1 MQSSCVTPTPQKE
14 TEMPT
19 KALQAAIELAAVGL
33 PTFPCLENKHPA
45 TPHGFKD
52 AAADPDKLRALWAQ
66 YPGEL
71 IAVPTGTVSGLDAL
85 DLDTKHEE
93 ARTWW
98 RVNCRRFP
106 STRMHHTRAGG
117 MHLIFR
123 HDGGMR
129 CSAGKIVLGVDT
141 RASGGYI
148 IWWPAAGLPVLS
160 DAPPAPWPAWFL
172 AEFRPKPPPS
182 ASPTGGRIPDHRF
195 IAKLVTMVASATE
208 GERNSLTFWCA
219 CRAGE
224 MVAEGLLSAE
234 TAIAVITEAATRC
247 GLPRAEAE
255 RTARSGVNTARGGHG
270 A

>member
-129 CSAGKIVLGVDT
+129 CSAGKIVWASI
-141 RASGGYI
+141 RA
-148 IWWPAAGLPVLS
+148 PAAGTSSGGLL
-160 DAPPAPWPAWFL
+160 L
-172 AEFRPKPPPS
+172 ASLF
-182 ASPTGGRIPDHRF
+182 SPMHRQHLGRHG
-195 IAKLVTMVASATE
+195 SW
-208 GERNSLTFWCA
+208 RNSGRSRRHRRRRPA
-219 CRAGE
+219 VESRI
-224 MVAEGLLSAE
+224 
-234 TAIAVITEAATRC
+234 TASS
-247 GLPRAEAE
+247 P
-255 RTARSGVNTARGGHG
+255 SS
-270 A
+270 